1 MASEVLP
8 WLVPLYDRF
17 HSLVEK
23 GELPHSILLS
33 GQAFSGKSILLR
45 RFVSR
50 LLCAEENAPC
60 DRCHQCELLRADTHP
75 DFKLLVPEDSKQ
87 ILIDQVRRMVEWAA
101 QTAQQG
107 GRKVCVIQPAH
118 FMNVQAANALLKCL
132 EEPSEAITIILVS
145 EEVNRLLPT
154 IRSRCQQFTCHTP
167 DRGQAIAWLEQNHE
181 SKLDAAL
188 LLDIAA
194 DMPLRAMEVIDDD
207 YLELRRR
214 IAEGLVD
221 VLRQKGSP
229 IEMAGLLSGEPL
241 GLVLDIIYQ
250 IIADTISRSSTG
262 VEWRN
267 SDLSAQLEKLVVI
280 DLQKRFEFL
289 DRLSRTKDVL
299 GGTANANPQMLFE
312 WLLTG

>member
-1 MASEVLP
+1 
-8 WLVPLYDRF
+8 
-17 HSLVEK
+17 
-23 GELPHSILLS
+23 
-33 GQAFSGKSILLR
+33 KSILLR

-60 DRCHQCELLRADTHP
+60 DRCHQCELLRAGTHP
-75 DFKLLVPEDSKQ
+75 DFKHLIPEDSKQ
-87 ILIDQVRRMVEWAA
+87 ILIDQVRKMVEWAA

-132 EEPSEAITIILVS
+132 EEPSEAMTIILVS

-167 DRGQAIAWLEQNHE
+167 DREQAIAWLEQNHE

-214 IAEGLVD
+214 IADGLVD
-221 VLRQKGSP
+221 ILRQKGSP
-229 IEMAGLLSGEPL
+229 IELAGLLSGEPP

-267 SDLSAQLEKLVVI
+267 SDLSAQLEKLAVI
-280 DLQKRFEFL
+280 DLQTRFEFL

-299 GGTANANPQMLFE
+299 GGTANANPQMLLE